1 MKKKIIKALS
11 PNKFFDKLIRWL
23 GTGILKCTS
32 KELSYGLWITDKIL
46 TVLKTRGKHEAI
58 KYCKGLR
65 LRFLDLILSMDEGF
79 NLRVP
84 KSVPKVLRPIK
95 KYIEGNINYPFIR
108 LINSCLYVTRFIR
121 LEPVPNHSTIEAR
134 PGYTGDPRHLRVEM
148 EQFLK
153 DLGINTKMGLGKV
166 PKALRFSHFHM
177 TSKKGPNGHA
187 LWTSFDDALSLSSD
201 MLESIRVVGG
211 DRLHNLISRFMS
223 LYLVLPAFF
232 DRFRTLTG
240 ARIPRRIACIQDK
253 EGKTREVAIG
263 DYYTQAALL
272 PLHNFLFKHLRRI
285 TQDCTFNQTK
295 LFRSLWADK
304 GSSFHSVD
312 LTAATDRFPIA
323 IQKELL
329 DVWFG
334 SEYATH

>member
-1 MKKKIIKALS
+1 MKKKRIKALR
-11 PNKFFDKLIRWL
+11 PNKFFTRLVRWL
-23 GTGILKCTS
+23 GTGLLNSSS

-95 KYIEGNINYPFIR
+95 KYLEGNINYPFVR
-108 LINSCLYVTRFIR
+108 LINSCLYLTRFIR
-121 LEPVPNHSTIEAR
+121 LEPTPNHSTIEAR
-134 PGYTGDPRHLRVEM
+134 PGYTGDPRHLRDEM
-148 EQFLK
+148 KLFLK
-153 DLGINTKMGLGKV
+153 DLGVNTKMGLGRV
-166 PKALRFSHFHM
+166 PKALRFKHFHM

-187 LWTSFDDALSLSSD
+187 LWTSFDDALALSPD
-201 MLESIRVVGG
+201 TLEAIRVVGG
-211 DRLHNLISRFMS
+211 DRLHSLISRFIS
-223 LYLVLPAFF
+223 LYLQIPQFF

-263 DYYTQAALL
+263 DYFTQAALL
-272 PLHNFLFKHLRRI
+272 PLHDFLFKHLRRI

-295 LFRSLWADK
+295 RFRVLQADD
-304 GSSFHSVD
+304 GSSYHSVD
-312 LTAATDRFPIA
+312 LTAATDRFPIT
-323 IQKELL
+323 IQRELL
-329 DVWFG
+329 DV
-334 SEYATH
+334 